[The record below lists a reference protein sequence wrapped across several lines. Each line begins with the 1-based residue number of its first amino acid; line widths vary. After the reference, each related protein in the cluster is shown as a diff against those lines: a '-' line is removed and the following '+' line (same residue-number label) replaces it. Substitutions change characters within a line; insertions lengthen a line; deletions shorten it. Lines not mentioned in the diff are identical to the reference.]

1 MLKSLKNTGIAAR
14 LEFNEYEAYKKE
26 VEKLDASW
34 KESLNGTLYE
44 HLSVGLSDKYIPAP
58 YNQKNYGNIVY
69 DYRGCFIKTDETV
82 GHVVPYKTM
91 DIGGTVPCAMASVYE
106 HLTFVNE
113 FGKKFKS
120 REELL
125 LHIGNTLVNNGYRT
139 PDAGTLWIAFDKVLE
154 LEYDIHTK
162 IQTSMFEAVN
172 SIGSCQPVI
181 ALVPASWLHKDP
193 TMPSNEAIVIWAIRE
208 DEALITTTSSDNV
221 ERVKVHTLFE
231 HVKRAWACKKHEP
244 ML

>member
-1 MLKSLKNTGIAAR
+1 MLKSLQNTGIAAR

-26 VEKLDASW
+26 IARLDASW

-44 HLSVGLSDKYIPAP
+44 HLSVGVSDKYIPAP
-58 YNQKNYGNIVY
+58 YNQKNFENIVY
-69 DYRGCFIKTDETV
+69 DYRGCFIKTDETI
-82 GHVVPYKTM
+82 GHVVPSKTM

-106 HLTFVNE
+106 YMTFMHKSAE
-113 FGKKFKS
+113 KFKS

-125 LHIGNTLVNNGYRT
+125 LHIGTTLVNNGYRT

-154 LEYDIHTK
+154 LEYGIHTK
-162 IQTSMFEAVN
+162 IQCSMFEAIN
-172 SIGSCQPVI
+172 SICMCQPVI

-193 TMPSNEAIVIWAIRE
+193 SMPSNEAIVIWAIRE
-208 DEALITTTSSDNV
+208 DEAIITTTSSDNI
-221 ERVKVHTLFE
+221 ERVKAHTLFE
-231 HVKRAWACKKHEP
+231 HVKRAWACKKHEQ